1 MFSAFTDRNGPNG
14 FATSSRGFTEDM
26 AFFAHV
32 NGTYYVVGRMEE
44 DRSPSD
50 AVPLPSPADA

>member
-1 MFSAFTDRNGPNG
+1 MLSAFIDRNGPNG
-14 FATSSRGFTEDM
+14 FASSSRGFTEDM

-44 DRSPSD
+44 DHSTSD
-50 AVPLPSPADA
+50 AVPLRSPADA